1 MKRNKLFSKFQYG
14 FLAGRSVT
22 LQLLY
27 AMEKWTEA
35 LDNGEEVDCIYTDFM
50 KAFDRVPHKRLLVK
64 MASYGISDEVCR
76 WVEAFLSNRMQK
88 VVVNGVSSEWEK
100 VRSGVPQGSVLGP
113 VLFLLFINDL
123 PEEAISELLLYADD
137 AKIFK
142 IIRNENDRE
151 VLQKD
156 LHAMSIWADK
166 WLLNF
171 HPDKLKKLSIS
182 RNEYQVE
189 RRYFVGADMVRDVT
203 SEVDL
208 GVCVDRDLN
217 FDENR
222 KIKIKKATRMVGAIR
237 RAFRY
242 LDGKTFVKLYKSMV
256 RCHLENAVS
265 VWSPYLE
272 RDIKEMESVQ
282 IRATKMIPETK
293 NLNYEQRLRLLKL
306 PTLVYRR
313 HRGDVIEMYKML
325 SGLYDE
331 EVLPNLKMRRDHV
344 AGGRENR
351 GHSKQ
356 LFITRSKKAV
366 RANFFTQRVAPV
378 WNSLTEDIVTAPSV
392 NAFKNRLDKF
402 WANHPMKFDFEQ
414 PVIP

>member
-1 MKRNKLFSKFQYG
+1 
-14 FLAGRSVT
+14 
-22 LQLLY
+22 
-27 AMEKWTEA
+27 
-35 LDNGEEVDCIYTDFM
+35 
-50 KAFDRVPHKRLLVK
+50 